1 MIHAVMKRV
10 STISDAYLLRQKSLS
25 IEKVTGSREIFD
37 GVGTINVRLMMLYA
51 GSRLAVPL
59 LTSVMSVRC
68 FFEASKED
76 AKGATALTR
85 LPIPALEGAL

>member
-1 MIHAVMKRV
+1 
-10 STISDAYLLRQKSLS
+10 
-25 IEKVTGSREIFD
+25 
-37 GVGTINVRLMMLYA
+37 MMLYA

-85 LPIPALEGAL
+85 LPIPAVEGALRNPAPSERKAARAERAQETKGISRLI